1 MRPKLLQLLAALA
14 PGLLAVPAGAVPFTD
29 HPDIEI
35 RNVLNLDRNTV
46 RIAKDSREG
55 ERAPFF
61 ITDRWHNTDGKKL
74 QYRRTDEPDSEWRD
88 IT

>member
-14 PGLLAVPAGAVPFTD
+14 PGLLAVPVGAVPFTD

-46 RIAKDSREG
+46 RIAS
-55 ERAPFF
+55 
-61 ITDRWHNTDGKKL
+61 GK
-74 QYRRTDEPDSEWRD
+74 ESVS
-88 IT
+88 